1 MKKGIKVT
9 LKFLLFFIAWSIL
22 ISLFIYEPSFA
33 KESPA
38 LLRLW
43 FELIPLALTVFMS
56 LIFVY
61 IVERKNQ
68 IKISLSQNLIK
79 DTVIGT
85 ILGLFWIISVLGIA
99 NFLGILRIG
108 KYTSVNSL
116 YIWILAILLNVA
128 MQELMMRGYLF
139 SLVEKNYNKS
149 IATITTTILFVLM
162 HGGAFEA
169 GFIAVLNV
177 FTTSILLSII
187 LIYTKGLVVPIL
199 MHFMWNCIDR
209 LVGVVSLAGDYP
221 EIFNSYLSGVSILSG
236 GDAKIEGSIIV
247 LIFNI
252 LLILGIVVYYNYK
265 NNKVKNSLST
275 YNRNN

>member
-9 LKFLLFFIAWSIL
+9 LKFLLFFIGWSIL
-22 ISLFIYEPSFA
+22 VGLFIYEPLFV
-33 KESPA
+33 KENPA

-43 FELIPLALTVFMS
+43 FELIPLALTVLMS

-79 DTVIGT
+79 DTVIGI
-85 ILGLFWIISVLGIA
+85 ILGLFWILSVLGIA
-99 NFLGILRIG
+99 NFLGILKIG

-116 YIWILAILLNVA
+116 YIWILAILLNVV
-128 MQELMMRGYLF
+128 MQELIMRGYLF
-139 SLVEKNYNKS
+139 SLVEKNYNKLV
-149 IATITTTILFVLM
+149 ATITTTILFVLM

-177 FTTSILLSII
+177 FTTSILLSLM

-199 MHFMWNCIDR
+199 MHFMWNCIGR
-209 LVGVVSLAGDYP
+209 LVGVVSLAEDYP
-221 EIFNSYLSGVSILSG
+221 KIFNSYLSGASILSG

-252 LLILGIVVYYNYK
+252 LLILAIIVYYNHK
-265 NNKVKNSLST
+265 NNKVKS
-275 YNRNN
+275 NNFE